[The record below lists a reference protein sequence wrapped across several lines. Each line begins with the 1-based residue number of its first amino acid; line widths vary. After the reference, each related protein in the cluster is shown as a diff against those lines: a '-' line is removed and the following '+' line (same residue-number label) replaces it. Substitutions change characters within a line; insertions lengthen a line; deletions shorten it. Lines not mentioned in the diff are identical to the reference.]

1 MLENIII
8 AVISVLGGGGLV
20 GVITWRAT
28 SRKAEEEAEAV
39 AISNDSAVIAQWK
52 DIYEKFKLMHD
63 QEIENIK
70 SQCAAEYSEL
80 KNKEEHLQEI
90 TSKWENRQY
99 ELQNKIDELY
109 KEINRHHEE
118 KAKVTN
124 ELMDVRVQC
133 EKLDR
138 MKCERR
144 GCKDRIPPS
153 DAMM

>member
-8 AVISVLGGGGLV
+8 AFLSVLGGGGLV

-63 QEIENIK
+63 QEIEHIK
-70 SQCAAEYSEL
+70 SQYDTAYSEL
-80 KNKEEHLQEI
+80 KDKEEHLQETI
-90 TSKWENRQY
+90 SKWECRQY

-109 KEINRHHEE
+109 TEINIHRDE

-124 ELMDVRVQC
+124 ELMDVRIQC